1 MINIKDFWNAVL
13 KKMPDKTMNIS
24 ELCSLYKIEKAAGVQ
39 YTDNGSF
46 RIGIEVICST
56 WNKPFAN
63 RWRRYEA

>member
-13 KKMPDKTMNIS
+13 KKMPYKTMNIS
-24 ELCSLYKIEKAAGVQ
+24 ELCSSYKIEKAAGVQ